1 MSKAATIVCLMG
13 PTASGKTDL
22 AVELV
27 QRFPFEI
34 ISVDSAMVYRDM
46 AIGTA
51 KPDEQTLTVAP
62 HRLIDFL
69 DPAQAYSAAAFRD
82 DALRE
87 IALIL
92 QQGKIPLLVGGTMLY
107 YKTLLQGLSEL
118 PAADA
123 GTRAALLAKAE
134 QLGWEHMHRRL
145 AEVDPESATRIHPND
160 PQRIQRALEVYQ
172 LSGKSLSYWQA
183 KPIEPFPYQSRCL
196 GLIPSQRS
204 WLHDRITTRFH
215 QMLAQGFEQE
225 VQSLYDR
232 GDLDVNKPSIRAVG
246 YRQIWSYLQGECS
259 REQMVER
266 GIIAT
271 RQLAKRQLTWL
282 RSLPNIE
289 VFDCINS
296 QLKAEVLKLCSTIP
310 INE

>member
-123 GTRAALLAKAE
+123 GIRAALLAKAE